1 MDSLYFAY
9 GSNMDSKQMA
19 ERCPGA
25 KAVGTGVLQD
35 YRFIINQRGFATL
48 RLEAGASTPGVLWA
62 LSPAHEK
69 TLDQREGYREGLY
82 DKSFRSVRRDT
93 GEEVQVLVYIDHRNQ
108 RIETPRDGYLE
119 RVIAGAESHGLPA
132 DHLRML
138 RAWPRKRTIRCFN
151 RLVNEVKSGAS
162 LTAETQR
169 HGAGCVQV
177 IKAARDRLI
186 VEALDHCRDGRYS
199 GDFET
204 NLSEVVRKMAE
215 ELARQAENTAQE
227 KHSHEI
233 VKLER
238 FINHAKALREDD
250 GLLDELNAYA
260 SARETGG
267 DLGYGDIGAENI
279 IITQYPERTGHPEDR
294 IIVTPHAGILQA
306 LWSKLFSGKY
316 DICVGGFI
324 KIFAEAVE
332 QHAKD
337 PGARDLIRQ
346 VLDGAARKAAIE
358 RENLL
363 LDRDRYYG
371 LF

>member
-1 MDSLYFAY
+1 MNSLYFAY
-9 GSNMDSKQMA
+9 GSNMDSNQMA

-25 KAVGTGVLQD
+25 EAVGTGVLQD

-48 RLEAGASTPGVLWA
+48 RQEADVSTPGVLWT
-62 LSPAHEK
+62 LNPAHQQA
-69 TLDQREGYREGLY
+69 LDKHEGFSAGVY
-82 DKSFRSVRRDT
+82 DKSFRAVRRDT
-93 GEEVQVLVYIDHRNQ
+93 GEVVQALVYIDHRNQ
-108 RIETPRDGYLE
+108 QIGTPNDSYLE

-132 DHLRML
+132 GHIRML
-138 RAWPRKRTIRCFN
+138 RAWPYKRGIRCFN
-151 RLVNEVKSGAS
+151 RLADEVKSGTS
-162 LTAETQR
+162 LPAETQR
-169 HGAGCVQV
+169 HGADCAKV
-177 IKAARDRLI
+177 IRAARDRLI
-186 VEALDHCRDGRYS
+186 AEALDRCRDEHYS
-199 GDFET
+199 DDFEA
-204 NLSEVVRKMAE
+204 NLARVVHKMAE
-215 ELARQAENTAQE
+215 DLARQAENTAQE
-227 KHSHEI
+227 KHSDEI

-250 GLLDELNAYA
+250 GLFDELNAYA

-267 DLGYGDIGAENI
+267 DLGYGDIGTEGI
-279 IITQYPERTGHPEDR
+279 IITQNPERTAHPEDR

-306 LWSKLFSGKY
+306 LWSKLFSQKY
-316 DICVGGFI
+316 DICVAGFI

-337 PGARDLIRQ
+337 PDARDLIRQ

-363 LDRDRYYG
+363 LERPRFYG